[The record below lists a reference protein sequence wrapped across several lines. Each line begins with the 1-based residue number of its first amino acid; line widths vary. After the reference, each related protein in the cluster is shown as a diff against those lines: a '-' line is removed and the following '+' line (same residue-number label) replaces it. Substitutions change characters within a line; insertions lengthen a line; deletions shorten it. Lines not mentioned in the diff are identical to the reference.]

1 MKGFSGFPPGK
12 LPLTQV
18 PNQFFSE
25 LLTDIDHLGELKVTL
40 YAFWRLPR
48 SEGDFPYLTRQQLL
62 EDELLMQAVR
72 SPGLSPDAALDQA
85 LERAVARGTLLHSSL
100 ELGDRQQHFY
110 FLNAPRG
117 RAAIEAI
124 QRGEW
129 RPSGDPQAPVELRA
143 ERPNIFNLYE
153 QNIGPL
159 TPMIAE
165 SLREAEGNF
174 PEDWIEQAIRIAV
187 ENNVRKWRYVEAI
200 LDDWMAS
207 GKQQYQG
214 DTERARRRYRQGEFA
229 DFWDA

>member
-1 MKGFSGFPPGK
+1 MKGFSGFPAGK
-12 LPLTQV
+12 LQLTQV

-25 LLTDIDHLGELKVTL
+25 LLPAIDHLGELKLTL

-48 SEGDFPYLTRQQLL
+48 TPGDFPYLTRDELL
-62 EDELLMQAVR
+62 EDELLMEGMQAA
-72 SPGLSPDAALDQA
+72 SGTAAEALDEA
-85 LERAVARGTLLHSSL
+85 LERAVARGTLLTAKLESS
-100 ELGDRQQHFY
+100 DTDQQFL
-110 FLNAPRG
+110 FLNGPRG

-124 QRGEW
+124 EHGEW
-129 RPSGDPQAPVELRA
+129 RPSADRRAPVELRA

-165 SLREAEGNF
+165 SLRDAEQTF
-174 PEDWIEQAIRIAV
+174 PEQWVEQAIRIAV
-187 ENNVRKWRYVEAI
+187 ENNVRKWRYVQAI

-207 GKQQYQG
+207 GKKEYQG